1 MNIKDIDLLQLS
13 EKLINKE
20 AVSNDEVDILNRIFF
35 SCISNSI
42 PKSDVIIV
50 LGGSACNDRIAKGV
64 EAMKESGAKYIMPTG
79 GVSHAP
85 GTPTE
90 AMRMHDY
97 CIEQGISPESI
108 IVENQATTTRE
119 NIIFC
124 SILISRLNIVAP
136 KVVIVSSASHI
147 RRVQMCCNKIENIF
161 PNGSQI
167 FYVSSAHEDCKPDN
181 WHTNDYGKYVIGRE
195 LQLLHRYLY
204 KYDCEA
210 FEI

>member
-1 MNIKDIDLLQLS
+1 MNIKDIDLQQLS

-20 AVSNDEVDILNRIFF
+20 AVTNAEVEIINRIFF

-42 PKSDVIIV
+42 PKADVVIV
-50 LGGSACNDRIAKGV
+50 LGGSACTDRIEKGIEV
-64 EAMKESGAKYIMPTG
+64 MKESGAEFIMPTG

-90 AMRMHDY
+90 AMRMYDF
-97 CIEQGISPESI
+97 CIEKGILPENI

-124 SILISRLNIVAP
+124 SILISRLNLSNP
-136 KVVIVSSASHI
+136 KIVIVSSASHI
-147 RRVQMCCNKIENIF
+147 RRVQMCCNKIKDIF
-161 PNGSQI
+161 PVDSEI
-167 FYVSSAHEDCKPDN
+167 YYAYSAHEDCKPDN

>member
-1 MNIKDIDLLQLS
+1 MNIKDIDLESLS
-13 EKLINKE
+13 ERLVK
-20 AVSNDEVDILNRIFF
+20 NDPITEQEVDIVNRIFF
-35 SCISNSI
+35 SCINDNI
-42 PKSDVIIV
+42 PKADVIIV
-50 LGGSACNDRIAKGV
+50 LGGSACNDRIIKGI

-97 CIEQGISPESI
+97 CIEQGVPEENI

-124 SILISRLNIVAP
+124 SILVSRLNISAP
-136 KVVIVSSASHI
+136 KVIIVSSASHI

-161 PNGSQI
+161 PEGSQI
-167 FYVSSAHEDCKPDN
+167 YYVSSAHEDCKPDN